1 MTYGLSMSAGVYPRG
16 AVKDHL
22 PKSSVSAGTWRMNRI
37 QLGGAEDGLGMR
49 VQGRETARSEVDGKM
64 EQKVDEAE
72 A

>member
-1 MTYGLSMSAGVYPRG
+1 
-16 AVKDHL
+16 
-22 PKSSVSAGTWRMNRI
+22 MNQI

-49 VQGRETARSEVDGKM
+49 VQGIETACSEVDGKM